1 MPPPSEGTT
10 HAVYAR
16 RTSGVA
22 AYTGLRGAVNDCDA
36 SLGSAN
42 TGKLAMMDEH
52 AASPHRQP
60 QPARSSGLCAAFI
73 ELLPISGVSISVF
86 DGAGRQSTIC
96 ASDALAARLDEL
108 QFELGVGPHWD
119 AMHTAAPVLVP
130 QLQLAS
136 PAQWAPFASAAVE
149 LGVGALFAFPMVM
162 GAVTVGVVDLYAS
175 APHELDTHDLAT
187 AIRLT
192 SGVVRQ
198 AVHAGMQSASDASI
212 AEQSAPAMR
221 REVHQATGMI
231 LVQLNST
238 ATEAFARLRAYAF
251 ATERTVQ
258 DVAHDV
264 VTWTLDFGDLPD

>member
-1 MPPPSEGTT
+1 MIHCG
-10 HAVYAR
+10 
-16 RTSGVA
+16 G
-22 AYTGLRGAVNDCDA
+22 

-42 TGKLAMMDEH
+42 PGKLTMTDEH

-60 QPARSSGLCAAFI
+60 QPALSTELCAPFI
-73 ELLPISGVSISVF
+73 ELLPISGVSVSVF
-86 DGAGRQSTIC
+86 DDSGGQSTVC

-119 AMHTAAPVLVP
+119 ALRTAKPVLVP
-130 QLQLAS
+130 QLYES
-136 PAQWAPFASAAVE
+136 PPAEWALFASAAIE

-175 APHELDTHDLAT
+175 APHELDAHDLAT
-187 AIRLT
+187 AMSLT
-192 SGVVRQ
+192 TGVARQ
-198 AVHAGMQSASDASI
+198 AVQAGLQSASDTSI
-212 AEQSAPAMR
+212 AEQTAPAMR

-238 ATEAFARLRAYAF
+238 ATEAFARLRAHAF
-251 ATERTVQ
+251 STGRTVQ

-264 VTWTLDFGDLPD
+264 VTWTLDFGNLPD